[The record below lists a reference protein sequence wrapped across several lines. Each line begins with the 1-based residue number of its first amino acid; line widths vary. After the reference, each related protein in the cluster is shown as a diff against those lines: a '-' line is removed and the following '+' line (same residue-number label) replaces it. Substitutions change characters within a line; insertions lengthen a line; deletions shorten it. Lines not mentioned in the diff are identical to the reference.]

1 MMTNYEASK
10 RAERIAVAKHP
21 NAGWVVFYADE
32 RGRCLGQAYE
42 GASIGA
48 AVRALENSA
57 DEDGTHPEDAEWR
70 ARVSDWKH
78 NAPLNPEFR
87 GAARPRAGEDY

>member
-1 MMTNYEASK
+1 MTNYEASK
-10 RAERIAVAKHP
+10 QADRVVVLKHP
-21 NAGWVVFYADE
+21 NAGWVVFFADE
-32 RGRCLGQAYE
+32 RGRRLGQACE
-42 GASIGA
+42 GASEGA
-48 AVRALENSA
+48 AIRALENSA

-78 NAPLNPEFR
+78 DAPLNPEFR

>member
-1 MMTNYEASK
+1 MTTYEASK

-57 DEDGTHPEDAEWR
+57 DEDGTHADDAPWR
-70 ARVSDWKH
+70 AQ
-78 NAPLNPEFR
+78 AAFNPEFR
-87 GAARPRAGEDY
+87 GAARARAGEDY